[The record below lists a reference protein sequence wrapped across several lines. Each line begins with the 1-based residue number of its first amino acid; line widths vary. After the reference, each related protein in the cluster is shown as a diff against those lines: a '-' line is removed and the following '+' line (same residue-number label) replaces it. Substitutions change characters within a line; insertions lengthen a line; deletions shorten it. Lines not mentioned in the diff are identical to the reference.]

1 MWRHLSAITIVLAA
15 CSRPAPPQLTPR
27 EVVLTELTP
36 TGASLRLKL
45 AAANPN
51 AYALSANSFK
61 AHLTFDG
68 GRIDAGT
75 VNVATPFALAP
86 NATTELD
93 VPVTLS
99 YAGMAALGVLAAQ
112 KPQVSYTV
120 DGTVNIG
127 GEKLNVDLPYTLNG
141 TVTQAQILQATVKGA
156 AQIPGLQGLGGLLA
170 PASSR

>member
-1 MWRHLSAITIVLAA
+1 M
-15 CSRPAPPQLTPR
+15 
-27 EVVLTELTP
+27 LTELTP

-51 AYALSANSFK
+51 AFALSANSFK
-61 AHLTFDG
+61 AHLTFDN

-75 VNVATPFALAP
+75 VNVTTPFSLAP
-86 NATTELD
+86 NTTTELD

-112 KPQVSYTV
+112 KPQIPYTV

-127 GEKLNVDLPYTLNG
+127 GEKLNVDLPYTLTG
-141 TVTQAQILQATVKGA
+141 TVTQAQVIQATVKGA
-156 AQIPGLQGLGGLLA
+156 AHGLGDLLA
-170 PASSR
+170 PPSSR